1 MGTTSVVSMQCFND
15 CRFHQFSFSFKPYR
29 HEVQVDRSVLSWSAT
44 KQQQERQQGQ
54 LSANKDTSSSHLD
67 VVSTTLTIGS
77 EASAI
82 KLETLEEGTVQ
93 SKPKEKTETA
103 SLLPHPPTP
112 PPPNNNMPNMFE
124 LEMLCGS
131 IYCTL
136 QFTTYYYKP
145 VIEEEDEEEEEK
157 QVPQ

>member
-1 MGTTSVVSMQCFND
+1 MIL
-15 CRFHQFSFSFKPYR
+15 FSFKPYC
-29 HEVQVDRSVLSWSAT
+29 HEVQVDRSVLTWSAT

-54 LSANKDTSSSHLD
+54 LITSKDISSSRLD
-67 VVSTTLTIGS
+67 VVSTTLTVGS

-82 KLETLEEGTVQ
+82 KLETLEEGAVQ
-93 SKPKEKTETA
+93 PKPKEKTETA

-112 PPPNNNMPNMFE
+112 PPANNNMPRMFE

-136 QFTTYYYKP
+136 QFATYYYQP
-145 VIEEEDEEEEEK
+145 IVEEEDEEEEEEEEK
-157 QVPQ
+157 IVQ